1 MVKLNPR
8 RGVLGSVGTAILG
21 TLCLGGALSYGIAVG
36 GSLMAPGPE
45 AAVESSVDNTV
56 SEQAGSSS
64 PEPPVG
70 DLRIQVVDQG
80 RAYVQNL
87 TCGGDS
93 GADPAACSEIA
104 RVAAEWAE
112 GSSVGSADN
121 PFAEVA
127 ADAVCTDRSYG
138 PQEAVITGTWQGQE
152 IETEVDRS
160 DSCQEA
166 RWQRLRPVTAPLD

>member
-8 RGVLGSVGTAILG
+8 RGVLGSVGTTILG
-21 TLCLGGALSYGIAVG
+21 SLCLGGALAYGVAVG
-36 GSLMAPGPE
+36 GSLMAPEPE
-45 AAVESSVDNTV
+45 AATESAVNNTV
-56 SEQAGSSS
+56 SDVGSAP

-70 DLRIQVVDQG
+70 ELRIKVVDEG

-87 TCGGDS
+87 TCEG
-93 GADPAACSEIA
+93 DPATDPDACAEMA

-112 GSSVGSADN
+112 GASQGSADN
-121 PFAEVA
+121 PFVEVA
-127 ADAVCTDRSYG
+127 EDAVCTDRSYG
-138 PQEAVITGTWQGQE
+138 PQEAAITGTWQGRE